1 MDIHIKNMVCDRCVM
16 VVSTIFKEAG
26 IDNANVQLGKVTVE
40 NPIDSEIFK
49 QVVIRLKQVGFETI
63 NDSKSQLTEQIKT
76 LAVDYVYQNKWD
88 EKLNFS
94 DYLVDRLHLDYPY
107 LSTLFSSV
115 EVSTIELLVYDEKT
129 LSEIAWEMGYS
140 SVGHLSGQFKRITGF
155 RPSYFKNMK
164 EQKRKPI
171 NDV

>member
-63 NDSKSQLTEQIKT
+63 NDSKSQLTEQLIMFIKT
-76 LAVDYVYQNKWD
+76 SGTK
-88 EKLNFS
+88 
-94 DYLVDRLHLDYPY
+94 
-107 LSTLFSSV
+107 SSIFLIIWLID
-115 EVSTIELLVYDEKT
+115 SIW
-129 LSEIAWEMGYS
+129 I
-140 SVGHLSGQFKRITGF
+140 I
-155 RPSYFKNMK
+155 
-164 EQKRKPI
+164 PI
-171 NDV
+171 